1 MTRWLPAAVPV
12 LWVGLSLLA
21 VSGLAVSAG
30 CFERGGQVSGEPE
43 DAASANAVVARLPAI
58 DEPDGALDRDAT
70 IRVRLEAEPAHLNP
84 LIGGDAVALRVALGD
99 LYEGL
104 LCRATPTA
112 MPAPCLAEWVRE
124 SDGGTVVRA
133 RIRRG
138 VLFHDG
144 VPLTVEDAVFSF
156 ELVKGGGGA
165 LGWLT
170 AAFDDLREVRALSDG
185 VLELRFA
192 GPRPGRQELLAQVPI
207 LPRHVF
213 DADAAAG
220 TMLAASANRAPVGTG
235 PLRFA
240 QWTSGQSIVLD
251 RWNRYWGESALAARI
266 EYRVVPSRARALLE
280 LGAGRLDVAVQLPV
294 DEALDA
300 AERMPMVRAFGYEL
314 PAYLAAVHNQR
325 DPVLADVRVR
335 RALGLLLDRPGIV
348 RRLFRGY
355 AQPITGPFLPDAPGA
370 EVAPL
375 PYDPAAAAALLAE
388 SWAET
393 GIERPRLVVL
403 TPAGSRTMG
412 RIADIWASDARPFV
426 NLVIETV
433 PYADLLARV
442 RAGRFDIA
450 LLAFTTARE
459 PDLYSRFHSAE
470 IGGEN
475 YGALRDDAVD
485 RLLQAFRGEANP
497 MRRAALQDELGA
509 RIAELQPYTFIAGD
523 TRLGL
528 ARDDVGG
535 LAAGGGMAARML
547 WRAR

>member
-12 LWVGLSLLA
+12 LWVGLWSL
-21 VSGLAVSAG
+21 VFSAG
-30 CFERGGQVSGEPE
+30 CFERGGQVKGEPD
-43 DAASANAVVARLPAI
+43 DAAPPIAAVARLPEVQ
-58 DEPDGALDRDAT
+58 DPDGAPDREAT

-99 LYEGL
+99 VYEGL

-112 MPAPCLAEWVRE
+112 MPVVCLAEWVRE

-133 RIRRG
+133 RLRDG
-138 VLFHDG
+138 VRFHDG
-144 VPLTVEDAVFSF
+144 APLTIGDAVFSF
-156 ELVKGGGGA
+156 ELVRGGGGA

-170 AAFDDLREVRALSDG
+170 AAFDDLREVRGLADG
-185 VLELRFA
+185 LLELRFA

-213 DADAAAG
+213 GADAAAG
-220 TMLAASANRAPVGTG
+220 TMLAAPANRAPVGTG
-235 PLRFA
+235 PLRFVR
-240 QWTSGQSIVLD
+240 WTSGQSIALD
-251 RWNRYWGESALAARI
+251 RWDGYWGESARAAHI

-300 AERMPMVRAFGYEL
+300 AERLPRVRAFGYEL
-314 PAYLAAVHNQR
+314 PAYLAAVHDQR
-325 DPVLADVRVR
+325 NPVLADVRVR
-335 RALGLLLDRPGIV
+335 RALGLLLDRPGIA

-355 AQPITGPFLPDAPGA
+355 AQPIAGPFLPDLPGA
-370 EVAPL
+370 DLAPL
-375 PYDPAAAAALLAE
+375 PYDRAAAAALLAE
-388 SWAET
+388 T
-393 GIERPRLVVL
+393 GLARPRLVVL

-475 YGALRDDAVD
+475 YGALRDDAID
-485 RLLQAFRGEANP
+485 RLLEAFRAEADP
-497 MRRAALQDELGA
+497 ARRAALQAELGA
-509 RIAELQPYTFIAGD
+509 RLAELQPYTFIAGD

-528 ARDDVGG
+528 ARADIGGLAEGGG
-535 LAAGGGMAARML
+535 LAARKL